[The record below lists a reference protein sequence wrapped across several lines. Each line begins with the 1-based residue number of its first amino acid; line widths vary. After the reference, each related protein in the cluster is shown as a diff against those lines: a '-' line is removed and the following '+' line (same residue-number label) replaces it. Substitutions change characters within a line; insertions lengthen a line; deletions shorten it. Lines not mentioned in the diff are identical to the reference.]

1 MVGRLDNGYHELD
14 SLICFADTGD
24 TVHAQP
30 ADTLSL
36 TVTGPFATGLGN
48 DPDNLVLKAAAAL
61 AKQSGEALG
70 ASLRLEK
77 NLPVASGI
85 GGGSADAAATLHAL
99 NHLWQIGLDEKALSR
114 VGQSIGADVPVCLF
128 GRTAHVRGI
137 GENIEQGPKMPEMGL
152 LMVNPGVAVSTAT
165 VFANRHGGFSG
176 PVDLPASFASAE
188 ALAGFLKQ
196 CRNDLLAPAS
206 ALSPKIDAVLDH
218 IAGQK
223 DCLHASLSGSGAT
236 CFGLF
241 DGFAQ
246 AQSAASQIRVQQPK
260 WWVQASRFLNV
271 TPPPQTTA

>member
-1 MVGRLDNGYHELD
+1 MVGRRDNGYHELD

-48 DPDNLVLKAAAAL
+48 DPDNLVLKAAVAL

-114 VGQSIGADVPVCLF
+114 IGQSIGADVPVCLF
-128 GRTAHVRGI
+128 GRTAHV
-137 GENIEQGPKMPEMGL
+137 
-152 LMVNPGVAVSTAT
+152 
-165 VFANRHGGFSG
+165 
-176 PVDLPASFASAE
+176 
-188 ALAGFLKQ
+188 
-196 CRNDLLAPAS
+196 
-206 ALSPKIDAVLDH
+206 
-218 IAGQK
+218 
-223 DCLHASLSGSGAT
+223 
-236 CFGLF
+236 
-241 DGFAQ
+241 
-246 AQSAASQIRVQQPK
+246 
-260 WWVQASRFLNV
+260 
-271 TPPPQTTA
+271 